1 VFDVIGQC
9 FSIAQERMCGPWKA
23 ASDIVLQPEI
33 GEFAYDD
40 FVRAPDL
47 IRCGE
52 VAARAAMP
60 EIRAWMPA
68 PAVAAAPA
76 LEPALNATIVAQ
88 PDWQSATQPTP
99 LKT

>member
-1 VFDVIGQC
+1 
-9 FSIAQERMCGPWKA
+9 MCGPWKA

-60 EIRAWMPA
+60 EIRAWMPM
-68 PAVAAAPA
+68 PVVVAAPVPQTAFDATMVPQPEWQPAP
-76 LEPALNATIVAQ
+76 Q
-88 PDWQSATQPTP
+88 PSP